1 MKQALLIFLIHISV
15 LSVFGQ
21 NYVTQYNGTTAY
33 VNCGTSLSNS
43 VSLANKI
50 TLETRFRMTTTP
62 GSWDS
67 PCGTY
72 HDDSWTTGGFGL
84 YYNGGTQ
91 KMNFYI
97 FDYSS
102 NNAAAAFDP
111 TNTSWHHIAGTW
123 EQSTGVISIYIDG
136 VLSGTDNYAGSVG
149 PITADIF
156 QIGAAHSL
164 YNWKGQLD
172 EVRIWNVVRSQA
184 EIVENMNKQLTGTET
199 GLIAYYKMEE
209 GTGTSLTDNSGHS
222 NTGTMTAGV
231 TWVGAPTISSFTPA
245 SAASGTTVTINGAL
259 FTGSTAVSFGGT
271 AAASI
276 TVNSDSQIAAVVGS
290 GSSGNVVV
298 NAPGGTASYAGF
310 TYIQPTPAI
319 SSFTPTS
326 ALTGQTVTITGT
338 NFSGATAVSFGG
350 TAAASFSIVSA
361 TSITAVVAGGTT
373 GTVSATTPT
382 GTATSTGTF
391 TFLMAP
397 PGNALALDGGDDFVN
412 AGNNASVQISRGTL
426 EAWIKTPNAGS
437 SFRGIIVKQWAYA
450 LFLMDNVLIAYQ
462 WTGGQGAI
470 STGINLADN
479 RWHHVALCFDNGVNN
494 GSFIYIDGAL
504 TNTFTFSLANQ
515 DVNLGIGNG
524 SVSSKIQNFQG
535 SMDEVRVW
543 STVRTQSQIQSTL
556 YTELAGNEIG
566 LVAYFNCNQGV
577 AGGDNTGINFLT
589 DLTSNGIDGTL
600 DYFTKTGTTSNF
612 VESYALVVPVPA
624 AATNITG
631 TGFTANWTAPA
642 AGPVTSYILDVSTSS
657 TFGSFVTGYAGLD
670 CGTNLSQAVSGL
682 TAGPTYY
689 YRVRANKTSV
699 TGTGGYYRTPTTVTI
714 SCTNPTSGGTI
725 SADQTIC
732 RGFVPAAFTSIA
744 AASGNA
750 GTMEYKWQSST
761 TSSSGGFSDLSPA
774 VITETYSPGV
784 LTATTW
790 YKRLAR
796 VTCMANWTGAAESN
810 VLQIT
815 VNPPSFSPGT
825 FTVASLQATGS
836 GIKWYSASS
845 GGSALASGDAISN
858 GTTYYASQTVNGVE
872 STSRLA
878 VTAAILS
885 TPCAPSGTASQNH
898 SSGETVAS
906 LQASGSNIRWYAA
919 ASGGTALASSTALVN
934 GTHYYATQTVD
945 CTESA
950 NRLEVIVI
958 IN

>member
-1 MKQALLIFLIHISV
+1 MKQVLPAFLFYISV

-21 NYVTQYNGTTAY
+21 NYVTQYNGSAY
-33 VNCGTSLSNS
+33 VNCGTAISNS

-91 KMNFYI
+91 MMNFYI

-102 NNAAAAFDP
+102 NNAAATFDP

-136 VLSGTDNYAGSVG
+136 VLSGTDNYTGSVG
-149 PITADIF
+149 PVTADIF

-172 EVRIWNVVRSQA
+172 EVRVWNVVRSQA
-184 EIVENMNKQLTGTET
+184 EIADNMNTQLTGTET

-209 GTGTSLTDNSGHS
+209 GSGTSLTDNTGLN
-222 NTGTMTAGV
+222 NTGTMTEGV

-245 SAASGTTVTINGAL
+245 SAAAGTTVTINGAL
-259 FTGSTAVSFGGT
+259 FTGTTAVSFGGT

-276 TVNSDSQIAAVVGS
+276 TVNSDSQILAVVGS

-310 TYIQPTPAI
+310 TYILPTPTL
-319 SSFTPTS
+319 SSFSPAS
-326 ALTGQTVTITGT
+326 AATGSTVTISGT
-338 NFSGATAVSFGG
+338 NFTGATAVSFGG
-350 TAAASFSIVSA
+350 TAAASFSAVSA

-373 GTVSATTPT
+373 GTVSVTTPG

-397 PGNALALDGGDDFVN
+397 PGNALALDGGNDFVN
-412 AGNNASVQISRGTL
+412 AGNGASVQISRGTL
-426 EAWIKTPNAGS
+426 EAWIKTPYAGDS
-437 SFRGIIVKQWAYA
+437 YRGIIVKQFAYA
-450 LFLMDNVLIAYQ
+450 LFLENNVLIAYQ
-462 WTGGQGAI
+462 WAGGQGAI

-479 RWHHVALCFDNGVNN
+479 RWHHVALCFDNGAIN
-494 GSFIYIDGAL
+494 GSFIYIDGEL
-504 TNTFTFSLANQ
+504 VKTFTYPLANQ
-515 DVNLGIGNG
+515 SLALGIGNG
-524 SVSSKIQNFQG
+524 SAGNNIQNFQG

-543 STVRTQSQIQSTL
+543 NTVRTQSQLQSGM
-556 YTELAGNEIG
+556 YTELAGTESG
-566 LVAYFNCNQGV
+566 LVIYYNINQGI
-577 AGGDNTGINFLT
+577 ADGDNTGINTLNDLSGQANHGALT
-589 DLTSNGIDGTL
+589 N
-600 DYFTKTGTTSNF
+600 FTKTGITSNF

-624 AATNITG
+624 AATSNTG

-642 AGPVTSYILDVSTSS
+642 VGTVTSYLLDVSTSS
-657 TFGSFVTGYAGLD
+657 TFGSFVTGYAALD
-670 CGTNLSQAVSGL
+670 CGTSLSQAVSGL
-682 TAGPTYY
+682 TAGSTYY
-689 YRVRANKTSV
+689 YRVRADKTSV
-699 TGTGGYYRTPTTVTI
+699 TGTGGYYRTPATVTT

-725 SADQTIC
+725 ASSQTIC
-732 RGFVPAAFTSIA
+732 AGFVPAAFTSTA
-744 AASGNA
+744 APSGQA
-750 GTMEYKWQSST
+750 GTLEYKWQLST
-761 TSSSGGFSDLSPA
+761 TSSSSAFADVASGNTAILAPGTLS
-774 VITETYSPGV
+774 
-784 LTATTW
+784 ATTW
-790 YKRLAR
+790 YKRLTR
-796 VTCMANWTGAAESN
+796 VNCMADWTGAVASN

-815 VNPPSFSPGT
+815 VNQPSFTPGT
-825 FTVASLQATGS
+825 YTVTNLQATGTA
-836 GIKWYSASS
+836 IKWYLASS
-845 GGSALASGDAISN
+845 GGEALSSGTAISN

-872 STSRLA
+872 STQRMA
-878 VTAAILS
+878 VIATIDQ
-885 TPCAPSGTASQNH
+885 TPCAPSGSATQSYSIGA
-898 SSGETVAS
+898 TIAS
-906 LQASGSNIRWYAA
+906 LQASGSSIRWYAA
-919 ASGGTALASSTALVN
+919 SSGGSALATSTVLVN
-934 GTHYYATQTVD
+934 GTHYYASQTIS

-950 NRLEVIVI
+950 TRLAVVVT